1 MEPAPRAL
9 QPHEWDSLNRLVS
22 TVFRPTMF
30 EHYPQLF
37 NEANRE
43 NLRVV
48 VLDGEVV
55 SHVGMTQR
63 WASLAGCTVK
73 VACIGAVATYEAYR
87 GRGYATAAF
96 ADAQRKAR
104 ADGVDIMLISGAR
117 GLYLRA
123 GCRRVGRDLEYIAT
137 AEHRQALIA
146 LVPTAHPLLLRPAGP
161 EHIPVLRTLH
171 AAEPVRFIRPLEDWE
186 MALQCRIVMNRPADF
201 YLVEQGASE
210 AGTQPVAVAYLIV
223 QRPGPERAPAGQ
235 PPGPLTARVA
245 EFAGDRRAVAA
256 ALPLVQLLHR
266 LPRALPVTVAAALPL
281 VQQHDPV
288 LQVRLHVMGSDTVL
302 QAHLNAAGLT
312 GVPAPA
318 SGTLL
323 VINFPQ
329 LMERVR
335 PYLAERLG
343 QAVAQ
348 ELEFSEAPD
357 GRYVIRR
364 GSDAV
369 ILPNAGHLG
378 NFLFGT
384 VDPDAD
390 CVPEGDA
397 ALLSLLQQALP
408 LPALWYGVNYV

>member
-87 GRGYATAAF
+87 GRGYATATF
-96 ADAQRKAR
+96 ADARRKAR
-104 ADGVDIMLISGAR
+104 ADGVDLMLISGGR

-123 GCRRVGRDLEYIAT
+123 GCRRVGCDLEYIAA
-137 AEHRQALIA
+137 AEHQQVLTA
-146 LVPTAHPLLLRPAGP
+146 LVPASHHLRLRPAGP
-161 EHIPVLRTLH
+161 EHIPTLRALH

-201 YLVEQGASE
+201 YLVEQDSPVTGAPS
-210 AGTQPVAVAYLIV
+210 AVVAYLIV
-223 QRPGPERAPAGQ
+223 QRPEPERAPAGQ
-235 PPGPLTARVA
+235 QPVPLTARVA

-256 ALPLVQLLHR
+256 ALPLVQQHYPV
-266 LPRALPVTVAAALPL
+266 PR
-281 VQQHDPV
+281 
-288 LQVRLHVMGSDTVL
+288 VRLHVLGSDAVL
-302 QAHLNAAGLT
+302 QAQLNAAGL
-312 GVPAPA
+312 GGMPAPA

-329 LMERVR
+329 LMERLR

-348 ELEFSEAPD
+348 ALEFSEAPD
-357 GRYVIRR
+357 ERYVIRR
-364 GSDAV
+364 GSDAIV
-369 ILPNAGHLG
+369 LPGPGHLG

-384 VDPDAD
+384 VDPNAD
-390 CVPEGDA
+390 CAPEGDA
-397 ALLSLLQQALP
+397 ALLALLRQALP

>member
-37 NEANRE
+37 NKANRE

-96 ADAQRKAR
+96 ADARRKAR
-104 ADGVDIMLISGAR
+104 ADGVDLMLISGAR
-117 GLYLRA
+117 GLYRRA
-123 GCRRVGRDLEYIAT
+123 GCRRVGRDLEYLVT
-137 AEHRQALIA
+137 AEHRQALSA
-146 LVPTAHPLLLRPAGP
+146 LVPASHRLRLRPAGP
-161 EHIPVLRTLH
+161 EHIPALRALH
-171 AAEPVRFIRPLEDWE
+171 TAEPVRFIRPLDDWE

-201 YLVEQGASE
+201 YLIEQEGSD
-210 AGTQPVAVAYLIV
+210 AGTQAAAVAYLIV
-223 QRPGPERAPAGQ
+223 QRPEPERAPAGQ
-235 PPGPLTARVA
+235 PPGPHTARVA
-245 EFAGDRRAVAA
+245 EFAGDRRALAA
-256 ALPLVQLLHR
+256 ALL
-266 LPRALPVTVAAALPL
+266 L
-281 VQQHDPV
+281 VQQQYPV
-288 LQVRLHVMGSDTVL
+288 PQVRLHVMGSDTVL
-302 QAHLNAAGLT
+302 QAYLSAAGLA

-343 QAVAQ
+343 QAAAQ
-348 ELEFSEAPD
+348 ALEFSEAPD

-369 ILPNAGHLG
+369 ILPDAGHLG

-384 VDPDAD
+384 VDPNAD
-390 CVPEGDA
+390 CAPEGDA